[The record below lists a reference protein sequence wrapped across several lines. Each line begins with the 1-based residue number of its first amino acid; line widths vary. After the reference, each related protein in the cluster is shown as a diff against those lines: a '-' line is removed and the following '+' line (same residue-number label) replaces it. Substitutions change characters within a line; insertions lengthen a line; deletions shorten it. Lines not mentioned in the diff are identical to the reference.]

1 MKTGNSGKRR
11 WRGNWKSDAAP
22 LTVSPQ
28 SQGKARSSC
37 ILVGHWQQPAPSEVS
52 DRAEAAHRDPCPGVP
67 GGGGGEEQ
75 RAGAPTSPRAGVCK
89 PGKAHSPEDGG
100 AGSPPCLWSE
110 AGLEL
115 FCISLQARLGICNVY

>member
-67 GGGGGEEQ
+67 GGGAVRNREQ
-75 RAGAPTSPRAGVCK
+75 EHPPLQEPGCASQGRHTVPRMGVLV
-89 PGKAHSPEDGG
+89 AHPAYGVKQD
-100 AGSPPCLWSE
+100 
-110 AGLEL
+110 
-115 FCISLQARLGICNVY
+115 